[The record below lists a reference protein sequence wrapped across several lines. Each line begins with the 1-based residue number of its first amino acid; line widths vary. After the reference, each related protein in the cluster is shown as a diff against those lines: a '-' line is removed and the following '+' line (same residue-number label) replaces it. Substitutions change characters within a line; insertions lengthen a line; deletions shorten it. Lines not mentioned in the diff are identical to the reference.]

1 MDRRIRIVG
10 AAVLVL
16 FGVLFLQLNDLQVL
30 QAAKLS
36 NDPGNP
42 RSVIARFDQSRGSIQ
57 TSDGVVIADSVPST
71 TPGDPYKFLR
81 QYPEGP
87 LYADITGY
95 FSVIY
100 GESGVEATYD
110 KELRSHTAPLR
121 SLGDLLVN
129 RTTTDDLTL
138 TIKSRLQ
145 QEAKTAL
152 GNLSGSV
159 VAIDP
164 RNGDILAM
172 YSSPTYDPN
181 KLAGHDGTQVTAAW
195 KSYQADP
202 SQPMLARAYRRSY
215 PPGSTFKIIAS
226 SAVYDHDPSLATKSY
241 PVQSSISLP
250 QTSQILHNFDDEA
263 CGGQLPQLLKVSCD
277 TGFAQVGLDLG
288 AQALS
293 SEAHAFGFNQVPPLD
308 IDPGAAASSFPSPGS
323 FRYNLP
329 GLAYSTLGQED
340 VSATPLQMALAA
352 AGIANHG
359 VIMAPHVLSQI
370 RDQQGNVVETYH
382 PHAWLTA
389 TSPQTAATVTQ
400 LMVGVTE
407 GGTATNV
414 AIPGVQVA
422 AKTGTAQTGG
432 ASGSTDNWLVAFA
445 PAEHPTVA
453 VAAVVPPQPALPAS
467 PTGSEVAGPIARA
480 MLVAALGSP

>member
-10 AAVLVL
+10 AGVLAL
-16 FGVLFLQLNDLQVL
+16 FLVLFLQLNNIQVL

-36 NDPGNP
+36 NAPGNP
-42 RSVIARFDQSRGSIQ
+42 RTTIVSFDEPRGSIQ

-71 TPGDPYKFLR
+71 TPGDPYKYLR
-81 QYPEGP
+81 QYPQGP

-95 FSVIY
+95 FSIIY
-100 GESGVEATYD
+100 GITGVEATYNQYL
-110 KELRSHTAPLR
+110 KSHTAPVR
-121 SLGDLLVN
+121 SLSDLLIN

-138 TIKSRLQ
+138 TINSHLQ
-145 QEAKTAL
+145 QEAASAL
-152 GNLSGSV
+152 GNLDGSV

-164 RNGDILAM
+164 QTGAILAM

-181 KLAGHDGTQVTAAW
+181 KLASHDGEEVTAAW
-195 KSYQADP
+195 KAYQSDP
-202 SQPMLARAYRRSY
+202 SQPMLARPYRRSY
-215 PPGSTFKIIAS
+215 PPGSTFKIITSA
-226 SAVYDHDPSLATKSY
+226 AVYDHNPALATKNY

-250 QTSQILHNFDDEA
+250 QTSQVFHNYDDEA
-263 CGGQLPQLLKVSCD
+263 CGGMLPELLKVSCD

-288 AQALS
+288 ASALAA
-293 SEAHAFGFNQVPPLD
+293 EANAFGFNQVPPLD
-308 IDPGAAASSFPSPGS
+308 IDPGAVASTFPAASSFQ
-323 FRYNLP
+323 YNLP
-329 GLAYSTLGQED
+329 GLAFSAIGQEN
-340 VSATPLQMALAA
+340 VSATPLQMALTA

-359 VIMAPHVLSQI
+359 VIMAPHVMSQI

-389 TSPQTAATVTQ
+389 TSPQTASTVTQ

-422 AKTGTAQTGG
+422 AKTGTAETGG
-432 ASGSTDNWLVAFA
+432 ASGTNDNWLVAFA
-445 PAEHPTVA
+445 PAQHPTIAVA
-453 VAAVVPPQPALPAS
+453 VVVPPQPGLPAA

-480 MLVAALGSP
+480 MLVAALGNS